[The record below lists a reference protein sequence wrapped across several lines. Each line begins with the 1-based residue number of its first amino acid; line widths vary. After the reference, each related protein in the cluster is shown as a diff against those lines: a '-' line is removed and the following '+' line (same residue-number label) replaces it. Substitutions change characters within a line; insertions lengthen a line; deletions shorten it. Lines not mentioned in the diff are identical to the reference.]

1 MQTSDNSKKWLY
13 LLAFPIGHGA
23 VDWGGGALWLLAPAM
38 ALSMDL
44 SPFQV
49 GVMFAARQIAAG
61 IAYLPAGVIG
71 DRLSSRG
78 VFLLSTFWWVSVTQL
93 VASSSENYW
102 IVLGF
107 LALANAGASA
117 WHPVAMGA
125 MTQWMPNRRGFVLG
139 VHMMGGTVAE
149 VAAPLMVGGLLMFL
163 SWEQVLQIS
172 TIPSIVMGLI
182 FIRLAPMVIAPAKEL
197 VSDMAMYDLI
207 RLIMQ
212 PGTLLILLMIILHNM
227 SIVAFM
233 GMGPLYFQEVK
244 GFSSGITGL
253 AFSLF
258 LVGGALAAPL
268 VGHLSDRFGR
278 KPIAIGGL
286 VEGGI
291 CAYLVIFAYG
301 NLVIFP
307 LLIITGLLML
317 SNRSAII
324 AMALERIGY
333 RESTVLGIISA
344 LGEGFA
350 ALGAIL
356 AGILASTDLESAI
369 ILAAILSI
377 SAGLVVLPVRKN
389 QSNSRA

>member
-1 MQTSDNSKKWLY
+1 M
-13 LLAFPIGHGA
+13 GHGA
-23 VDWGGGALWLLAPAM
+23 VDWGGGALWLLGPAM

-44 SPFQV
+44 SPFQL
-49 GVMFAARQIAAG
+49 GVIFAARQIAAG
-61 IAYLPAGVIG
+61 VAYLQAGVIG
-71 DRLSSRG
+71 DNLSKRG
-78 VFLLSTFWWVSVTQL
+78 IFLLSTFWWVSVTQL
-93 VASSSENYW
+93 VASSSDNYW

-125 MTQWMPNRRGFVLG
+125 MTQWMPNRKGFVLG

-149 VAAPLMVGGLLMFL
+149 VAAPLMVGALLMFL

-172 TIPSIVMGLI
+172 TVPSIVMGVI
-182 FIRLAPMVIAPAKEL
+182 FIRLAPMVLAPTKGL
-197 VSDMAMYDLI
+197 IPDIGKYDLI
-207 RLIMQ
+207 RLVIQ

-244 GFSSGITGL
+244 EFSSGTTGL

-258 LVGGALAAPL
+258 LIGGALAAPL

-286 VEGGI
+286 VGGGV
-291 CAYLVIFAYG
+291 CTYFLIFASG
-301 NLVIFP
+301 NISIFA

-344 LGEGFA
+344 LAEGFA

-356 AGILASTDLESAI
+356 AGLLGGVDLEYAVM
-369 ILAAILSI
+369 LAAVLSI
-377 SAGLVVLPVRKN
+377 SAGLVVVPASKN
-389 QSNSRA
+389 T